1 MRACAAQI
9 VSVFSRGASFV
20 RHSMAAGKFIT
31 ESAEYDDSLF
41 GQELRSDM
49 LKEHPER
56 AGIFGKEHRKAEVW
70 SLL

>member
-1 MRACAAQI
+1 
-9 VSVFSRGASFV
+9 
-20 RHSMAAGKFIT
+20 MAAGKFIT